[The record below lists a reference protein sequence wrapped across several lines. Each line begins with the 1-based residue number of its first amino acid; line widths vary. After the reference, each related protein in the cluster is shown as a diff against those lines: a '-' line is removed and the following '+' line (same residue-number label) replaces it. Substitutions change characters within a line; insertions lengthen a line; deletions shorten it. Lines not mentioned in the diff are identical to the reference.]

1 MTLLVKLF
9 DHIGRLLALLKVNV
23 IKQPYVTE

>member
-9 DHIGRLLALLKVNV
+9 DHIGRLLALLG
-23 IKQPYVTE
+23 IKPIKAYVTD